1 MENQIEQYKSRST
14 EQLTLLCTEINN
26 RLASKQVQISTTSLM
41 KMLQDSEPITANP
54 KEVMELMVKAAR
66 VLFGVSVDD
75 EKVHPDLWRVSYAWI
90 AERCIGLTVNDVRNA
105 YNDAVIEKRQFV
117 SITRDELT
125 SPIMDYFKKKQMVL
139 SERLKAEQ
147 TILESQQV
155 EKDAQT
161 FRNEAIELYKK
172 CLESKKWTG
181 TEFQAHSFARMF
193 ADSFS
198 QDFKDEVWK
207 DSKREYLKR
216 KEAFTGQ
223 SDPFALPPPSP
234 ERIFSQKIVEEACKR
249 GFLVVID

>member
-1 MENQIEQYKSRST
+1 MQVTSSQVTRMLSEST
-14 EQLTLLCTEINN
+14 PLFEAQELFESDMVFDIART
-26 RLASKQVQISTTSLM
+26 VFG
-41 KMLQDSEPITANP
+41 ITPESIA
-54 KEVMELMVKAAR
+54 
-66 VLFGVSVDD
+66 DD
-75 EKVHPDLWRVSYAWI
+75 DNFVRAVFHAI
-90 AERCIGLTVNDVRNA
+90 CERFVGITVNDIQQA
-105 YNDAVIEKRQFV
+105 F
-117 SITRDELT
+117 LT
-125 SPIMDYFKKKQMVL
+125 HEPSDKVYVL
-139 SERLKAEQ
+139 SRKDFIEPIQKYWAKKMMVIRELGNVLQEVNS
-147 TILESQQV
+147 EDSQV
-155 EKDAQT
+155 DEAKK
-161 FRNEAIELYKK
+161 FRQDAIELYKQ

-193 ADSFS
+193 ADSFT